1 MNDFELWIYVNGG
14 EYTIPM
20 RFKADKVEDIGF
32 VYNPER
38 RVYEY
43 HLVIDGKLFVLEDD
57 CYLCS

>member
-1 MNDFELWIYVNGG
+1 
-14 EYTIPM
+14 M

-38 RVYEY
+38 KVYEY
-43 HLVIDGKLFVLEDD
+43 HLVIDGKLFILEDD